1 MSKQLILRYTYQA
14 ASSFIQLTLGLL
26 IVKEFGLEILGLWS
40 ILTITTSF
48 ISGIFTNYT
57 LYNYFLNKFK
67 LNNKI
72 IKEFIGYF
80 VLNIIVFFLFNSA
93 IPSNIL
99 IFAII
104 KNIEAQIAEANMRQA
119 MNKGEIPLEVIAIK
133 ILMLAPLLFTL
144 F

>member
-1 MSKQLILRYTYQA
+1 M
-14 ASSFIQLTLGLL
+14 
-26 IVKEFGLEILGLWS
+26 
-40 ILTITTSF
+40 
-48 ISGIFTNYT
+48 
-57 LYNYFLNKFK
+57 
-67 LNNKI
+67 
-72 IKEFIGYF
+72 
-80 VLNIIVFFLFNSA
+80 FFLFNSA

-144 F
+144 FYSMDGLINLSLSICCLGAIYMVMNIIKNPEKSDMTLPLSIAKNNLVSFLL